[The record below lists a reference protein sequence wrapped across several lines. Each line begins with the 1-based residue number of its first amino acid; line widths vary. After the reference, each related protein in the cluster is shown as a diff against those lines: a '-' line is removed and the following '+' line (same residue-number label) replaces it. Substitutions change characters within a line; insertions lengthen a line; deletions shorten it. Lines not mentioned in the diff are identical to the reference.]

1 MNNLYNNKEDKAE
14 RFLDWIAEVVL
25 PTIKNG
31 GSTPEEITG
40 NGISSND
47 GMVSLQE
54 HYDTINYHLKEINK
68 SIEFYNKVYFDR
80 FRDLERD
87 GIYTIDDV
95 YNYVLYNKDRF
106 SSMSKEE
113 FENLLMN
120 LGFVGMDCRG
130 YYTLINPEKLKS
142 IEPLELTFK
151 GLAELCYAIDNPRGL
166 YYHIK

>member
-54 HYDTINYHLKEINK
+54 YYDVLNYHLKEINE
-68 SIEFYNKVYFDR
+68 SIEFCNKVYFDR

-95 YNYVLYNKDRF
+95 HNYVLFNKDRF

-120 LGFVGMDCRG
+120 LGFLCVDQAGH
-130 YYTLINPEKLKS
+130 YYPNGSKLISLD
-142 IEPLELTFK
+142 PLELTFR
-151 GLAELCYAIDNPRGL
+151 GLVELCYAIDFPGDI
-166 YYHIK
+166 YFHF

>member
-40 NGISSND
+40 NGISAMS
-47 GMVSLQE
+47 GMIPLQE
-54 HYDTINYHLKEINK
+54 YYDEVNYHLKKINE
-68 SIEFYNKVYFDR
+68 SMEFYNKVYFDR

-95 YNYVLYNKDRF
+95 YNFVLDKNKYNF
-106 SSMSKEE
+106 MSDEE
-113 FENLLMN
+113 LNKLLIN
-120 LGFVGMDCRG
+120 LGFLCIDQAGHYHTNAEKVISLKPLTLTLRG
-130 YYTLINPEKLKS
+130 LI
-142 IEPLELTFK
+142 ELS
-151 GLAELCYAIDNPRGL
+151 YAIDNPGDI
-166 YYHIK
+166 YFHF